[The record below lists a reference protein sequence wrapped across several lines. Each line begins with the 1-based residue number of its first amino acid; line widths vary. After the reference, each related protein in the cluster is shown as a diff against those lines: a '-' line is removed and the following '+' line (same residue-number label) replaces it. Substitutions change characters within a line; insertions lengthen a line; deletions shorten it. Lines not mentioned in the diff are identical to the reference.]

1 METSSRSPTDVDF
14 PLALLDLRKRGLS
27 PCTWLRTR
35 GPWPAPPGI
44 AIVGTRRPDE
54 ASVAFARTLAAEV
67 ADTGLAVWSGG
78 AIGIDRAAHEG
89 AMERGGRTVVVSPS
103 GLDNPYP
110 KEHRSLF
117 EGVLATG
124 GTIVSPFPDDAPPII
139 GAFHRRNAV
148 LAALTIATVVV
159 QAGEKSGARATA
171 HAARKLE
178 RPVYVVPHAPWHESG
193 RGCALELVDGAQA
206 IVSSSTLLARLNDEL
221 NRWETRRSVMSAREL
236 QLIGTASSCSDR
248 SVGAPSPSGGPSRE
262 HARTRTLHELDAIAK
277 RVIDAIGEV
286 PIHMDDLCERTALSA
301 GAVTAALLTLTLGAV
316 VVEAPAGYYRLST
329 I

>member
-1 METSSRSPTDVDF
+1 METSSRSPEDPDF
-14 PLALLDLRKRGLS
+14 PLALLDLGKKGLA

-35 GPWPAPPGI
+35 GPWPAPLGV
-44 AIVGTRRPDE
+44 AIVGTRRPDD

-117 EGVLATG
+117 ERVLATG
-124 GTIVSPFPDDAPPII
+124 GTIVSPFADGAPPIS
-139 GAFHRRNAV
+139 GAFHRRNSV

-159 QAGEKSGARATA
+159 QAGEQSGARATA
-171 HAARKLE
+171 RAARKLE
-178 RPVYVVPHAPWHESG
+178 RPVYVVPHAPWQEIG
-193 RGCALELVDGAQA
+193 RGCALELIDGAHA
-206 IVSSSTLLARLNDEL
+206 IVSSSTLLARLNDDL
-221 NRWETRRSVMSAREL
+221 NPGEIRRSVMSGRA
-236 QLIGTASSCSDR
+236 
-248 SVGAPSPSGGPSRE
+248 APGPAAAPSRE
-262 HARTRTLHELDAIAK
+262 HARTHALHELDAIAK
-277 RVIDAIGEV
+277 RVFEAIGEV

>member
-1 METSSRSPTDVDF
+1 METSSRSPADIDF
-14 PLALLDLRKRGLS
+14 PLALLDLSKKGLS
-27 PCTWLRTR
+27 PCTSLRTR

-44 AIVGTRRPDE
+44 AIVGTRKPDD
-54 ASVAFARTLAAEV
+54 ASVAFARTLAAEI

-78 AIGIDRAAHEG
+78 ALGIDRAAHEG

-117 EGVLATG
+117 ERVLATG
-124 GTIVSPFPDDAPPII
+124 GTILSPFRDDAPPIL

-159 QAGEKSGARATA
+159 QAGEQSGARATA
-171 HAARKLE
+171 RAARKLE

-221 NRWETRRSVMSAREL
+221 NLGETRRSVL
-236 QLIGTASSCSDR
+236 
-248 SVGAPSPSGGPSRE
+248 SGRTTLLPAAVPSRE